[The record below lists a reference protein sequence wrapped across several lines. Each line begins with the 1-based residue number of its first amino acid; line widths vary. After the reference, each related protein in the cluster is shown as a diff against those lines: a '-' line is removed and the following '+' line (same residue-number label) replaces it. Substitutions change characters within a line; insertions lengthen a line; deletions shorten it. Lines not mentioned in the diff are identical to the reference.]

1 MSGAPAPSAG
11 RARRIAVGAVVL
23 VASAALFA
31 PIAAASAQQPART
44 VGITMATH
52 QHTDAKGRV
61 TEQLASLRPWEAAT
75 RTRVQVRATFISWG
89 NGVDPVAFA
98 RAVAAQGAT
107 PMITWE
113 SWASWAP
120 KCQTQPAYTNAKVAA
135 GRWDPYLRRVA
146 RGLKTLNQLTYIR
159 FDHEMNGDWYPWHD
173 DPSAYVAAWRHV
185 VDVFRQEN
193 ATNVK
198 WIWAPNA
205 TSWTTDG
212 WLDGV
217 RPYWPGEA
225 YVDYIGL
232 TVQERYATM
241 DIYGQHLDL
250 IHATWPTKQIVL
262 PETNAMTPPYMHA
275 LVTFVSTR
283 PWITNVTWYEQRD
296 FGALLTTR
304 RWPPSSAKS
313 PGPPATANVRQSTD
327 SR

>member
-1 MSGAPAPSAG
+1 MSEAPAPSAG
-11 RARRIAVGAVVL
+11 RARRIAVGAVAL
-23 VASAALFA
+23 VASAALSA

-44 VGITMATH
+44 VGNTMATH
-52 QHTDAKGRV
+52 QHTDANGRV
-61 TEQLASLRPWEAAT
+61 TEQLASLRPWEAAM
-75 RTRVQVRATFISWG
+75 RTRIQVRATFISWG

-98 RAVAAQGAT
+98 RAAAAQGAT

-120 KCQTQPAYTNAKVAA
+120 KGQIQPAYTNAKVAA
-135 GRWDPYLRRVA
+135 GRWDPYLRTVA
-146 RGLKTLNQLTYIR
+146 RGLKRLNHLTYIR
-159 FDHEMNGDWYPWHD
+159 FDHEMNGDWYPWHH

-205 TSWTTDG
+205 TAWTTDG
-212 WLDGV
+212 WLDTV
-217 RPYWPGEA
+217 HPYWPGEA

-262 PETNAMTPPYMHA
+262 PETNAMTPPYMQA

-283 PWITNVTWYEQRD
+283 PWIRNVTWYEQRD
-296 FGALLTTR
+296 YGTLLDRKAMAAEFGQIAR
-304 RWPPSSAKS
+304 
-313 PGPPATANVRQSTD
+313 ATGNR
-327 SR
+327 